1 ETARRAFRLSNVR
14 QWAVGRRGT
23 RFLPFPCPRLVRSG
37 TAPGESRIFSLPTH
51 CCALKHRISHR
62 ETTGSSLV
70 RFQHRPQRQ
79 CSIRWIAQWNANA
92 YRFHDVCLTQTERFL
107 EDRAMKLKVMTVA
120 VAITLFLAASACSK
134 QPDRTYKDSV
144 KTALEQ
150 ADLKDVTVSEDTD
163 KNTITL
169 GGTLHSEDAKQN
181 AADVAKANA
190 GSRIVVNE
198 VSVQPV
204 GQESEAKKVASNLD
218 DGIENN
224 FKAALVSKGLDKEH

>member
-1 ETARRAFRLSNVR
+1 
-14 QWAVGRRGT
+14 
-23 RFLPFPCPRLVRSG
+23 
-37 TAPGESRIFSLPTH
+37 
-51 CCALKHRISHR
+51 
-62 ETTGSSLV
+62 
-70 RFQHRPQRQ
+70 
-79 CSIRWIAQWNANA
+79 
-92 YRFHDVCLTQTERFL
+92 
-107 EDRAMKLKVMTVA
+107 MKLKVMTVA

-150 ADLKDVTVSEDTD
+150 ADLKDVTVNEDTD

-224 FKAALVSKGLDKEH
+224 FKAALVSKGLDKEHIRFDAKNGVLKLKGTVKTPTQRKEAEQLAQNVPNVQQVLNELDVKR